1 MSGRVSRRR
10 KRKVRR
16 QMMKDEVRCCISVF
30 EEFIYNSDSK
40 ARFIEREYNR
50 PTWDHEPLGI
60 RNRP

>member
-1 MSGRVSRRR
+1 MSGRVARRR
-10 KRKVRR
+10 KRKVKR

-50 PTWDHEPLGI
+50 PTWDHTPTGLKT
-60 RNRP
+60 RS